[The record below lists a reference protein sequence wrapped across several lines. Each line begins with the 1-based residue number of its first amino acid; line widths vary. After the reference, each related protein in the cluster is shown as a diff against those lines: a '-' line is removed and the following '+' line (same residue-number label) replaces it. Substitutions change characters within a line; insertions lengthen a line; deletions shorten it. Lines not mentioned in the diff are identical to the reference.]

1 MTVLSVAYPLFPVG
15 ADSGGGAEQILFLL
29 EREIVRA
36 GHRSLVI
43 AAKGSE
49 VSGELIETSAAA
61 GEITEAV
68 RCRAQSE
75 HLETICKLLRIT
87 DVDVIHFHGLD
98 FAAYVPLPV
107 TPVSMLATLHLP
119 ISWYSES
126 TFKLDRVQLVCVSQ
140 SQSAG
145 TDRYVVCNGVDLNR
159 FGGVSSTSTDY
170 LLWLGRICPEKG
182 VHIALRVAHALDM
195 KMMVVGPVHAFET
208 HQQYFC
214 EQVSPLLDSKRSY
227 LGSVGGEAKVRL
239 LQEARCLVVPSVAAE
254 TSSLVA
260 MEAMSTGT
268 PVVAFRSGALPEIV
282 EHGVTGY
289 IVDSES
295 QMAEAVEGVYQI
307 SRAAC
312 REVAR
317 RRFDS
322 RRMAAEYLRLYEAMI
337 SVQSERGSG
346 AVVGHPRTI

>member
-1 MTVLSVAYPLFPVG
+1 MTVLSVAYPLFPVR

-49 VSGELIETSAAA
+49 VSGQLLETKTA
-61 GEITEAV
+61 GHA
-68 RCRAQSE
+68 E
-75 HLETICKLLRIT
+75 HLEAIRHALQVAK
-87 DVDVIHFHGLD
+87 VDVIHFHGLD
-98 FAAYVPLPV
+98 FANYVPV
-107 TPVSMLATLHLP
+107 TQVPMLATLHLP
-119 ISWYSES
+119 LSWYSDS
-126 TFKLDRVQLVCVSQ
+126 TFKLGRVQLACVSQ
-140 SQSAG
+140 SQG
-145 TDRYVVCNGVDLNR
+145 TERSYPVVCNGVDLAR
-159 FGGVSSTSTDY
+159 FEQGSSMKGDY
-170 LLWLGRICPEKG
+170 ILWLGRICPEKG

-195 KMMVVGPVHAFET
+195 KIRVAGPVHAFET
-208 HQQYFC
+208 HQRYFR
-214 EQVSPLLDSKRSY
+214 EEVTPLLDSKRSY
-227 LGSVGGEAKVRL
+227 LGSVGGEVKVRL
-239 LQEARCLVVPSVAAE
+239 LQEARCLIVPSLAAE

-260 MEAMSTGT
+260 MEAMSAGT
-268 PVVAFRSGALPEIV
+268 PVVAFRAGALPEIV

-295 QMAEAVEGVYQI
+295 QMAEAVESVGQI
-307 SRAAC
+307 SRTAC

-337 SVQSERGSG
+337 SVQSGRGSG
-346 AVVGHPRTI
+346 AVLERPRTI